1 MDTLLQDIKYSLR
14 RLRLSPGFTLVA
26 VITLALGV
34 GANTAIFSVVNA
46 VLLRPLPYQDPARL
60 VLLTERTPRFP
71 KLSVSYQNFVDWRE
85 QSQSFTGMAAVRN
98 TTMTLTGGTEPER
111 VAAQMATANTF
122 ELLGVSALRGRTFS
136 PDEDKPGAAG
146 VALISYGLWQ
156 RRFQASDSAIGQPIT
171 LDNKP
176 FTVVGVLPPGFETMQ
191 QQPEIM
197 VPFAPWARTLPDDR
211 SWHPG
216 ILPFARL
223 KPGVSLERARTEM
236 SGIAQRL
243 EQQYPIFDTGTGANV
258 NYMQE
263 QLVENVRP
271 ALLMLLGAVG
281 FVLLIACANVANLLL
296 ARAVARQKE
305 IAVRQAIGASRW
317 RIARQLLTESVV
329 LSLAGAA
336 LGIGLAKLAMPPL
349 LRLAAT
355 SLPGTEKIAIDAGVL
370 AFTTL
375 VAVVA
380 GIAFGLA
387 PALHTGKADM
397 RAALNETDRSGV
409 AHGAVRLRSV
419 LVVSEVAL
427 ATLLLMGA
435 GLLLRSFARLA
446 AVSPGFATDHIL
458 IADIPVSPST
468 HPNPTERMAFFDRV
482 LERAT
487 ALPGVKSAGAASF
500 LPVSGAGAIIHF
512 NIQGHPP
519 KTPHEYILTNYRTVS
534 PTYLQALA
542 VPLVS
547 GRLLTDADREGAPAV
562 VVINQT
568 MARTFFPNESPLG
581 KHLQLGATP
590 SNEAPWMEVV
600 GVVGDVKTGL
610 ASEAPTEMYVPIR
623 QGNQVLPVFAL
634 SYCMRTASDPLT
646 LANAFRSAVHEI
658 DPNQPV
664 VKIRT
669 MEQNIATSIAQPR
682 FRTLLLAVFAGVALA
697 LAGVGIYGVISYSV
711 TQRRREIG
719 IRMALGS
726 SPEAVFRLVV
736 GDGLRLALIGV
747 VIGIAAAISLA
758 RYLATLL
765 FNVRAH
771 DPATLASVAV
781 MLLAIA
787 LAASAMPARRAT
799 KVDPM
804 VALRTE

>member
-1 MDTLLQDIKYSLR
+1 M
-14 RLRLSPGFTLVA
+14 G
-26 VITLALGV
+26 
-34 GANTAIFSVVNA
+34 
-46 VLLRPLPYQDPARL
+46 
-60 VLLTERTPRFP
+60 
-71 KLSVSYQNFVDWRE
+71 
-85 QSQSFTGMAAVRN
+85 
-98 TTMTLTGGTEPER
+98 
-111 VAAQMATANTF
+111 TANAF
-122 ELLGVSALRGRTFS
+122 ELLGVTALRGRTFS
-136 PDEDKPGAAG
+136 ADEDKPGAAG

-156 RRFQASDSAIGQPIT
+156 RRFQASDQAIGQPIT

-176 FTVVGVLPPGFETMQ
+176 YTIIGVLPPGFEMMQ

-197 VPFAPWARTLPDDR
+197 VPFSPWARTLPDDR

-223 KPGVSLERARTEM
+223 KPGVTLEQARTEM

-243 EQQYPIFDTGTGANV
+243 EQQYPIYNTGTGANV
-258 NYMQE
+258 NSMQG

-317 RIARQLLTESVV
+317 RIARQLLTESIV

-336 LGIGLAKLAMPPL
+336 VGIALARLAMPPL

-355 SLPGTEKIAIDAGVL
+355 SLPGTDKIAIDAGVL
-370 AFTTL
+370 AFTTA
-375 VAVVA
+375 VAVIA

-387 PALHTGKADM
+387 PALHTGGADM

-419 LVVSEVAL
+419 LVVAEVAL

-435 GLLLRSFARLA
+435 GLLLRSFGRLA
-446 AVSPGFATDHIL
+446 SVSPGFAPDHIL

-468 HPNPTERMAFFDRV
+468 HPNPAERMAFFDRV
-482 LERAT
+482 LERASS
-487 ALPGVKSAGAASF
+487 LPGVKAAGAASF

-512 NIQGHPP
+512 NIQGRPP
-519 KTPHEYILTNYRTVS
+519 KTPHEYVPTNYRTIS
-534 PTYLQALA
+534 AGYLQALA
-542 VPLVS
+542 VPLMS
-547 GRLLTDADREGAPAV
+547 GRFFTDADRDGAPAV
-562 VVINQT
+562 VIINQT
-568 MARTFFPNESPLG
+568 MAHTYFPNESPLG

-600 GVVGDVKTGL
+600 GVVGDVKMGL
-610 ASEAPTEMYVPIR
+610 AAEAPTEMYVPNR
-623 QGNQVLPVFAL
+623 QGNQVLPVFAV
-634 SYCMRTASDPLT
+634 SYVLRTASEPLT
-646 LANAFRSAVHEI
+646 LANAFRAAVHEI
-658 DPNQPV
+658 DRNQPV
-664 VKIRT
+664 VKMRT

-697 LAGVGIYGVISYSV
+697 LAGVGIYGVIAYSV

-726 SPEAVFRLVV
+726 SPQAVFRLVV

-747 VIGIAAAISLA
+747 AIGVAAAISLA

-765 FNVRAH
+765 FQVRAH
-771 DPATLASVAV
+771 DPATLGSVALL
-781 MLLAIA
+781 LLAIA
-787 LAASAMPARRAT
+787 LVACSVPARRAT
-799 KVDPM
+799 RVNPM